1 MLHRHCRPI
10 RLTLP
15 NGIFIASRIQYPL
28 HKGAAHHFRHHVVRR
43 SVLHYQAL
51 YLSRGS
57 ARYGRACKKYSREAI
72 QIDGMAVV
80 VHHYLAIS
88 HSYHCLRNLDD
99 SWCPRLFK
107 HAVDARETKY
117 GWWIVSVPAL
127 LSKDFSKISEWWR
140 SLEFSQTSRLE
151 WGGYAFSFRYCIRS
165 SSEEFRF
172 MDFWNRKPDYACNC
186 NDGGHQIVWKGEK
199 SLP

>member
-1 MLHRHCRPI
+1 MMVWMALYLLVSACFASFHTAQSESFWAFGRDDCPLVSPTANRSTHIRMWSQKTLLNTPFAHFRWLNVKDAAGCVFVRCSMSFQFPFWKITKDIQMLHRHCRPI

-99 SWCPRLFK
+99 S
-107 HAVDARETKY
+107 
-117 GWWIVSVPAL
+117 
-127 LSKDFSKISEWWR
+127 
-140 SLEFSQTSRLE
+140 
-151 WGGYAFSFRYCIRS
+151 
-165 SSEEFRF
+165 
-172 MDFWNRKPDYACNC
+172 
-186 NDGGHQIVWKGEK
+186 
-199 SLP
+199 